1 MTKLDFRPR
10 AAADLEEA
18 AIWYESQRTGL
29 GFEFLDEAESLAT
42 RIAETPRQFP
52 FVYRDTR
59 RALMSRFPFAIYFR
73 LIDER
78 ALIVA
83 VMDLRRKASRW
94 RKRV

>member
-1 MTKLDFRPR
+1 VTKLDFRPR

-29 GFEFLDEAESLAT
+29 GFQFLDETENLAL

-52 FVYRDTR
+52 IMYRDTR
-59 RALMSRFPFAIYFR
+59 RALMKRFPFAIYFR
-73 LIDER
+73 LIGER

-94 RKRV
+94 RRRV